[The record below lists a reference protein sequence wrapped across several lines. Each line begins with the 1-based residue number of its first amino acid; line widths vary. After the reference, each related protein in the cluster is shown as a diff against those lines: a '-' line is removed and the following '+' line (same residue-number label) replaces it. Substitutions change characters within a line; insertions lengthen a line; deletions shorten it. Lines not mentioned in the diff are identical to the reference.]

1 MKRKL
6 IIVLMMLD
14 ICLFAG
20 CANASNKENVADVEQ
35 TETTDSENNENLD
48 NKIEVDTAQEENDE
62 ESTVILGINDEFLN
76 TLDNLIVVDKDY
88 LYMGENEYVERYGEP
103 DGYFLDA
110 HPIMSYDIPC
120 EKDGISRTCYITVMI
135 KADKSI
141 PMFNT
146 YKNSYHIGLTAD
158 EYGISDQA
166 INKYLSVED
175 YFDWYIPEEYSQQT
189 YQEFVKDFGH
199 EGLIT
204 DMSDSIEISWYLDV
218 THVLK
223 LYFDPKT
230 AVVEDGKV
238 ESMMETGIKTVG
250 DREKKVPI
258 KGEVISEDV
267 SQKDISDLLFPIAM
281 CNYEYIDEAGA
292 GHNSRNEAG
301 ILLNTYY
308 FAALNHF
315 QHSDNKQYGT
325 EGDNFTLNVS
335 GEMMRMY
342 GETVFSGLEE
352 LPEIGK
358 KVLVKDLISYDS
370 SEDLYTL
377 MLGDPGA
384 YKLIIDS
391 MEPSDD
397 KTKLKVHFSLE
408 AGEEDDQ
415 LVQVAVGDAIIVL
428 NNNELAKSLGY
439 KYAIDYFLEMR
450 SNN

>member
-6 IIVLMMLD
+6 VVILMMLD
-14 ICLFAG
+14 ICLLAG
-20 CANASNKENVADVEQ
+20 CANVSNKEDLVDVEQ
-35 TETTDSENNENLD
+35 TENDESDNLD
-48 NKIEVDTAQEENDE
+48 RKTEEDTSQVENDE
-62 ESTVILGINDEFLN
+62 ESSVILGINDEFLN
-76 TLDNLIVVDKDY
+76 VLDNLIVVDKDY
-88 LYMGENEYVERYGEP
+88 LYMGENEYVKQYGEP
-103 DGYFLDA
+103 DGYFLDT
-110 HPIMSYDIPC
+110 HPMMSYDIPC
-120 EKDGISRTCYITVMI
+120 EKDGISRMCYINVTI

-146 YKNSYHIGLTAD
+146 YKNSYCIGLTAD

-166 INKYLSVED
+166 INKYLNVED
-175 YFDWYIPEEYSQQT
+175 YFDWCIPEEYSQQT

-223 LYFDPKT
+223 IYFDSKT
-230 AVVEDGKV
+230 AVVKYGKV

-250 DREKKVPI
+250 DREKKVPK

-281 CNYEYIDEAGA
+281 CDYEYIDEACA

-301 ILLNTYY
+301 ILLDTYY

-325 EGDNFTLNVS
+325 EGDNFTLNIS

-342 GETVFSGLEE
+342 GETVFAGLEE
-352 LPEIGK
+352 LPEIGE
-358 KVLVKDLISYDS
+358 KVLVKDLISYDQ

-397 KTKLKVHFSLE
+397 KTQLKVHFSLE
-408 AGEEDDQ
+408 AGEEGDQ
-415 LVQVAVGDAIIVL
+415 LFQVAEGDAIIVL